1 MNRFNNKNKKS
12 NKKKRIKMKIIQ
24 LIEIQPLFHL
34 MINLKNKVYN
44 YLKKQ
49 SNLILVRIIK

>member
-49 SNLILVRIIK
+49 SNLILV